1 MKMSMLVSALMVAG
15 VVAVSS
21 NAMADE
27 HNRAPNPAPQ
37 AAQHMPPAPV
47 KNDEHREMRVD
58 IRQSEDR
65 IAMGVK
71 SGKLTPKEEGQLR
84 KEIKG
89 LMDAVREVNK
99 DHKITAK
106 ERARIEYKEK
116 VLNIDLKKFTNNHD
130 VVKKDDKPGGEPPRF
145 QDKPNEQHR

>member
-21 NAMADE
+21 NAMAEE
-27 HNRAPNPAPQ
+27 HNRAPAPEPQ
-37 AAQHMPPAPV
+37 VTHPMPPAPV

-84 KEIKG
+84 KELKG

-106 ERARIEYKEK
+106 CPRSIRSTRHPKSVSAVSPSPLRTSSTRPRRVTTPTSTAR
-116 VLNIDLKKFTNNHD
+116 VTLTTS
-130 VVKKDDKPGGEPPRF
+130 RT
-145 QDKPNEQHR
+145 